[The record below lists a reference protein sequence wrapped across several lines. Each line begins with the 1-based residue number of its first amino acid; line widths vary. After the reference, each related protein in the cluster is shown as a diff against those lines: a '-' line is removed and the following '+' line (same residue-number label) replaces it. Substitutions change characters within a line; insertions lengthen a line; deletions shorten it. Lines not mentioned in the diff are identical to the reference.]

1 MPTVIPQRVIA
12 DIQSSLLVLA
22 QKGITPD
29 VSLEIETLP
38 DINMPLE
45 RKLTLEQNTEISYRQ
60 ALEMAS
66 TDISEARSAGNLF
79 VQNRID
85 RRLLKQ
91 RIQHTLRRKHQV
103 SLGDVIEENGG
114 LSQGLSELFGY
125 IGAVRDF
132 RHTISANRTQEVVFD
147 KAQYKAIVIPEIIVV
162 R

>member
-1 MPTVIPQRVIA
+1 M
-12 DIQSSLLVLA
+12 
-22 QKGITPD
+22 
-29 VSLEIETLP
+29 
-38 DINMPLE
+38 
-45 RKLTLEQNTEISYRQ
+45 YRSQ

-147 KAQYKAIVIPEIIVV
+147 KAQHKAIVIPEIIVV